1 MKLIVTIDTEED
13 EWDSYRPTGSPVEN
27 LRKVPALQAL
37 FDRFGVRP
45 TYLVTY
51 PVVQSD
57 MAVEVLGEIAADGR
71 CEIATHC
78 HPWNTPPFEGESTPF
93 KSMLCNLAP
102 EVQLDKLTALHEAI
116 TERLGAPPT
125 SFRAGRWGF
134 SGGVAEALV
143 ALGYRVDTSVT
154 PYTDWRPY
162 HGPDYTRRTDRP
174 YRFSASDI
182 FRVEP
187 TGPLLQV
194 PATVGFMPRN
204 APLRAALAG
213 VRDTSPVESAVG
225 ALLLRA
231 RLVIRAWL
239 SPENS
244 SGPAMVRLAQAVTRQ
259 GRTPFLNMVFHSSSL
274 MAGNTPFTRTV
285 ADEGRFLDRIRI
297 FLEYA
302 ARAGV
307 TPITLTEAE
316 AHV

>member
-13 EWDSYRPTGSPVEN
+13 EWDSYRPVGSPVEN

-37 FDRFGVRP
+37 FDEYGVRP
-45 TYLVTY
+45 TYLITY

-57 MAVEVLGEIAADGR
+57 LAVDVLGEIAADGR

-78 HPWNTPPFEGESTPF
+78 HPWNTPPLEGESTPYE
-93 KSMLCNLAP
+93 SMLCNLAP

-134 SGGVAEALV
+134 SEGVAEALV

-162 HGPDYTRRTDRP
+162 HGPDYTRCTDRP
-174 YRFSASDI
+174 YRFAPTDI
-182 FRVEP
+182 FGVR
-187 TGPLLQV
+187 TDGPLLQV

-204 APLRAALAG
+204 APLRMAFAG
-213 VRDTSPVESAVG
+213 VRDTSPVDSAAG
-225 ALLLRA
+225 ALMLKA
-231 RLVIRAWL
+231 HLVIRAWL

-244 SGPAMVRLAQAVTRQ
+244 TGEEMARLARAVTRQ

-285 ADEGRFLDRIRI
+285 TDEARFLDRIRV